1 MTKHILV
8 HKKSK
13 KLAVG
18 IKAKQMDGKKV
29 KKTVFLVFDNL
40 KFKDKAEEF
49 KTLTEAKK
57 KYSIYKP

>member
-18 IKAKQMDGKKV
+18 IKAKNDKNKS
-29 KKTVFLVFDNL
+29 VFLVFDNL
-40 KFKDKAEEF
+40 KFSDKAEQF